1 MSVDILSRIPL
12 SRRRVIC
19 CLLLALC
26 QMAGIADAAPLDQA
40 VDPAVNSLY
49 RGTGGPVDVRP
60 LVARLYA
67 AGPPPR
73 WLDEGQVQARLALR
87 LLDDATTH
95 GLDPRHYDTEALAD
109 KLGRA
114 REAAVDTAFERELSA
129 AMLQFLADLH
139 LGRTDSPY
147 RNAPGTLSGFDLV
160 EYLRRAV
167 NDGRLAQA
175 VDSAAPAIPLYRRVK
190 DTLAQYRALADLAP
204 QWPALPA
211 VGPTR
216 IVPGSPYAGAQ
227 LLRERLRLLGD
238 LDAEA
243 AIESDPTYTS
253 GLAAAVRQFQSRHG
267 LAEDGVLGPSTV
279 AALSVPLT
287 RRIEQLALTLE
298 RLRWLPPAQGGRI
311 VAVNVPAYRLWAFE
325 PRNVRGAQVLE
336 MRVIVGKA
344 ARTQTPLFIGQMRY
358 LEFNPYWNVPRSI
371 EVGEIIPKLARD
383 PAYLQQN
390 DMELVPVGGQ
400 AVSTTGGSAL
410 ARLRSGTARIR
421 QRPGSRNVLGAVK
434 FAMPNPMNIYL
445 HSTSSQELF
454 NRARRDLSHGCIR
467 VERPAE
473 LAQFVLADPVTWNA
487 DRVGAAMRPGPTR
500 TVKLA
505 EPVPVVLFYATA
517 ITDRNG
523 RALFAEDIYRRDP
536 PLLEALRAK

>member
-1 MSVDILSRIPL
+1 MSIDILGHIRFFHKRLISCF
-12 SRRRVIC
+12 VV
-19 CLLLALC
+19 ALF
-26 QMAGIADAAPLDQA
+26 QIVSSADAAPG
-40 VDPAVNSLY
+40 DPAVSGLQ
-49 RGTGGPVDVRP
+49 GAGGRPIDVRA
-60 LVARLYA
+60 LTAQLYA
-67 AGPPPR
+67 TGAPPR
-73 WLDEGQVQARLALR
+73 WLDDGQAQARLALE
-87 LLDDATTH
+87 LLENATAH
-95 GLDPRHYDTEALAD
+95 GLEPRHYGTDTLAD
-109 KLGRA
+109 R
-114 REAAVDTAFERELSA
+114 VDRPRISVADAAFERDLSA
-129 AMLQFLADLH
+129 AMLQFLADLRV
-139 LGRTDSPY
+139 GRTDSPY
-147 RNAPGTLSGFDLV
+147 RAPGTLTGFDLV
-160 EYLRRAV
+160 EYLRSAV
-167 NDGRLAQA
+167 NDGRLAHA
-175 VDSAAPAIPLYRRVK
+175 VDAAAPAIPLYRRVK
-190 DTLAQYRALADLAP
+190 DTLAQYRVLARLAP
-204 QWPALPA
+204 QWPTLPA
-211 VGPTR
+211 VGPAG
-216 IVPGSPYAGAQ
+216 IVPGTPYAGAE

-238 LDAEA
+238 LNAEA
-243 AIESDPTYTS
+243 PFESDPIYTAR
-253 GLAAAVRQFQSRHG
+253 LAEAVRQFQSRHG
-267 LAEDGVLGPSTV
+267 LAEDGVLGPGTV
-279 AALSVPLT
+279 AALSVSLT
-287 RRIEQLALTLE
+287 QRVEQLALTLE
-298 RLRWLPPAQGGRI
+298 RLRWLPRAQAGRI
-311 VAVNVPAYRLWAFE
+311 IAVNVPAYRLWAFD
-325 PRNVRGAQVLE
+325 PRNGTGVQALE

-383 PAYLQQN
+383 PTYLQQN
-390 DMELVPVGGQ
+390 DMELVPVRGQ
-400 AVSTTGGSAL
+400 AMSATGASAL
-410 ARLRSGTARIR
+410 ARIRSGTARVR